1 MELSE
6 IVIQKFVPMDF
17 YYVDI
22 QTELGEW
29 LTTYVQAMDEADA
42 EQRASIAFE
51 NGEMECMGAQIAYI
65 CAYRA

>member
-1 MELSE
+1 
-6 IVIQKFVPMDF
+6 MDF